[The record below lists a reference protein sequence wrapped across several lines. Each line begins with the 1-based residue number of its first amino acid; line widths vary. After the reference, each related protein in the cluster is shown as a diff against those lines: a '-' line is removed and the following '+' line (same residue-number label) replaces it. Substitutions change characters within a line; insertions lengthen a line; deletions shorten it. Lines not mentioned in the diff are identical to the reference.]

1 MRRVGKDER
10 RGNDE
15 TIGIRWPII
24 SLYNITPEVAR
35 DVSLCILIF
44 AAYMPAKMFNYV
56 NVVGV
61 LRSGGDTKMCL
72 FLDTS
77 GVWCI
82 GIPLAF
88 LGGLVFHFPIYVV
101 YGMVML
107 EEVYKS
113 ALGYWR
119 YRQKKWLRNLAAEI

>member
-1 MRRVGKDER
+1 
-10 RGNDE
+10 
-15 TIGIRWPII
+15 
-24 SLYNITPEVAR
+24 
-35 DVSLCILIF
+35 
-44 AAYMPAKMFNYV
+44 
-56 NVVGV
+56 
-61 LRSGGDTKMCL
+61 MCL

-88 LGGLVFHFPIYVV
+88 LGGLVFRFPIYVV

>member
-1 MRRVGKDER
+1 MSPY
-10 RGNDE
+10 
-15 TIGIRWPII
+15 IRPV
-24 SLYNITPEVAR
+24 PA
-35 DVSLCILIF
+35 
-44 AAYMPAKMFNYV
+44 AKMYNLICI
-56 NVVGV
+56 VGV
-61 LRSGGDTKMCL
+61 LRSGGDTKLCL

-119 YRQKKWLRNLAAEI
+119 YHQKKWLRNLAAEI